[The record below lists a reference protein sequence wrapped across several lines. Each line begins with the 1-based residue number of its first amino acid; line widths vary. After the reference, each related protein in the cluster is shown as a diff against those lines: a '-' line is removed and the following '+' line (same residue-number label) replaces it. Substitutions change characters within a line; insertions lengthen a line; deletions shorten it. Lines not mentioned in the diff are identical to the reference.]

1 MKKKT
6 NALGPLGNQVE
17 LNMHT
22 YRTISF
28 ILSTK
33 YLCQRVR
40 HCKEKG
46 GGGGGGQREM
56 CVRER
61 KKERE
66 RKGGLV
72 TRGVNLQIYG
82 ERCLSI
88 NTQDRE
94 RIDSRLCGH
103 TWLTTTNPSRET
115 FKSGRRRGTE
125 ICQLI

>member
-22 YRTISF
+22 CMYRTISF

-33 YLCQRVR
+33 HLCQRVR
-40 HCKEKG
+40 HCKEK
-46 GGGGGGQREM
+46 GGQREM

-72 TRGVNLQIYG
+72 TRGVNLQING

-103 TWLTTTNPSRET
+103 TWLTTTNPFRET
-115 FKSGRRRGTE
+115 FKSGWRRGTE